1 MEYALQPTESNPL
14 DALKHQT
21 WELHKALEK
30 RLAFPDSYTSKT
42 AYSRVLILFY
52 VFQRQLDAYTQ
63 EYQSQVATQ
72 LALPQRNRLPL
83 IEQDMR
89 QLGIP
94 TVSVENFSR
103 LQLRSLDEFY
113 GCLYVDQG
121 STLGGHIIQAAMLKM
136 HGEAVLQ
143 WTHYLN
149 PYGSQMLPMWQ
160 SFRSALLEEIAS
172 GDVMIDGVISGAGR
186 TFEYLLDT
194 AQQLGFEYKL

>member
-1 MEYALQPTESNPL
+1 MQAAECHPL
-14 DALKHQT
+14 DALKRQT
-21 WELHKALEK
+21 WVQHKALEK
-30 RLAFPDSYTSKT
+30 RLAYPDSYASKT
-42 AYSRVLILFY
+42 EYSRVLILFY
-52 VFQRQLDAYTQ
+52 VFQRQLDAYIQ
-63 EYQSQVATQ
+63 EYQPQVAKQ
-72 LALPQRNRLPL
+72 LALPERNRLPL
-83 IEQDMR
+83 IEKDMH

-94 TVSVENFSR
+94 AVTVEDFPM

-136 HGEAVLQ
+136 HGEAALD

-160 SFRSALLEEIAS
+160 SFRSALLDEIVS
-172 GDVMIDGVISGAGR
+172 GEVMIDDVISGAVR

-194 AQQLGFEYKL
+194 AQQLGFEGDL